1 MTASWRTTLFGLGGL
16 ITVLASTASAIFDG
30 DPATVPNYAAL
41 AASAAAC
48 IGLLFARD
56 NKVTS
61 AQAGAGDASKT
72 SQL

>member
-1 MTASWRTTLFGLGGL
+1 MTASWRTSLFGIGGL
-16 ITVLASTASAIFDG
+16 ITVLAA
-30 DPATVPNYAAL
+30 
-41 AASAAAC
+41 AASALLDGNPATNPDWVAVVASASAC

-61 AQAGAGDASKT
+61 AQAGAGDAPKT